1 MPALATL
8 VRRRPLALLFAAAL
22 VLRVGAVGLLPPP
35 AGRPSTYEHGA
46 IAENLLAGRGFSVWF
61 LGTEG
66 PTSQQAPW
74 VPLVLSGCYA
84 LLGAGSNGAIL
95 TYQLLQCAAGAA
107 LVVCVVRWAWN
118 LFPERPAI
126 GWCAGAA
133 AALYPPHVYMCTH
146 VQAAT
151 WGALGVGGLFA
162 LVSAREPGASPRRA
176 AAAGVVA
183 GWLLWIDPILAL
195 PTVGAML
202 ELYRSAQRTSAGSQ
216 TFGLRRSL
224 PAARCVGLAGLC
236 AAAVAAPWI
245 VRNYAVHGEF
255 VLIKSTFGYAF
266 WQGNNPA
273 SRGTD
278 KIPKPEAAA
287 LAAAHDGSPADRHRA
302 LWEARHETLYI
313 DDMLL
318 KPGGYREFAGL
329 SEPERSRRL
338 GSRAWDFIVEHP
350 ADYARLCL
358 RRLQYFLLWDETNPK
373 AANPIYQAAS
383 TAWLVLSL
391 VGLMAAGRARRT
403 LAPSVAALLLTTL
416 FHALTITSARFRIP
430 VEACGFLWA
439 SAGFMP
445 ALANIAGYLRGARRA
460 TPEPEAAANSPE
472 STTRRGPAVGPHF
485 GTRTSKRSRT
495 GRPR

>member
-1 MPALATL
+1 
-8 VRRRPLALLFAAAL
+8 
-22 VLRVGAVGLLPPP
+22 
-35 AGRPSTYEHGA
+35 
-46 IAENLLAGRGFSVWF
+46 
-61 LGTEG
+61 
-66 PTSQQAPW
+66 
-74 VPLVLSGCYA
+74 
-84 LLGAGSNGAIL
+84 
-95 TYQLLQCAAGAA
+95 
-107 LVVCVVRWAWN
+107 
-118 LFPERPAI
+118 
-126 GWCAGAA
+126 
-133 AALYPPHVYMCTH
+133 
-146 VQAAT
+146 
-151 WGALGVGGLFA
+151 
-162 LVSAREPGASPRRA
+162 
-176 AAAGVVA
+176 
-183 GWLLWIDPILAL
+183 
-195 PTVGAML
+195 
-202 ELYRSAQRTSAGSQ
+202 
-216 TFGLRRSL
+216 
-224 PAARCVGLAGLC
+224 
-236 AAAVAAPWI
+236 
-245 VRNYAVHGEF
+245 
-255 VLIKSTFGYAF
+255 
-266 WQGNNPA
+266 
-273 SRGTD
+273 
-278 KIPKPEAAA
+278 
-287 LAAAHDGSPADRHRA
+287 
-302 LWEARHETLYI
+302 
-313 DDMLL
+313 MLL